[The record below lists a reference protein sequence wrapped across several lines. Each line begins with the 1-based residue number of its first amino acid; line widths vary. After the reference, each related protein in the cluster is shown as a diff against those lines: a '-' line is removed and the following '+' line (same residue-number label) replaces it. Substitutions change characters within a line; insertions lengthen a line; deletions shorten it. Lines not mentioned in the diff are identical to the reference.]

1 MNDREALLA
10 MRRHAE
16 ALACSEDPLLAG
28 AVAQI
33 VGIIDGLLLVSAF
46 PEQAPGSGHA
56 FEPPPEGG

>member
-33 VGIIDGLLLVSAF
+33 VGIIDALLLIAASPQDGPAAGRQD
-46 PEQAPGSGHA
+46 PQ
-56 FEPPPEGG
+56 

>member
-1 MNDREALLA
+1 MNDRETLLA

-33 VGIIDGLLLVSAF
+33 VGIIDALLVIAASPQDATG
-46 PEQAPGSGHA
+46 EEHA
-56 FEPPPEGG
+56 GTP

>member
-1 MNDREALLA
+1 VNDRETLLA

-33 VGIIDGLLLVSAF
+33 LGIIDALLVIAAS
-46 PEQAPGSGHA
+46 PQDGHGEA
-56 FEPPPEGG
+56 RAENP

>member
-1 MNDREALLA
+1 MSDREALLA

-33 VGIIDGLLLVSAF
+33 VGIIDALLLVAASPQDPPA
-46 PEQAPGSGHA
+46 EKHA
-56 FEPPPEGG
+56 ETP

>member
-16 ALACSEDPLLAG
+16 ALACSDDPLLAG

-33 VGIIDGLLLVSAF
+33 VGIIDALLLIAAS
-46 PEQAPGSGHA
+46 PEEAPGEGHA
-56 FEPPPEGG
+56 ENP